1 MLNHYFKIN
10 DHSNLNSSV
19 MVQFGKIGNSNL
31 DYQNANSPDPTYL
44 KTTSYYS
51 SMYGKDEGEY
61 SGAFTPDNENAEKSP
76 SVFSKLKLIG
86 IPCIQPKSGN
96 RFQWKYHGL

>member
-31 DYQNANSPDPTYL
+31 DYQNANSPDLILENYL
-44 KTTSYYS
+44 VIIVPCMAKTR
-51 SMYGKDEGEY
+51 Y
-61 SGAFTPDNENAEKSP
+61 SGAFTPDNENAER
-76 SVFSKLKLIG
+76 VAFS
-86 IPCIQPKSGN
+86 
-96 RFQWKYHGL
+96 F

>member
-31 DYQNANSPDPTYL
+31 DYQNANSPDPTYFRKL
-44 KTTSYYS
+44 PSYYS

-61 SGAFTPDNENAEKSP
+61 SGAFTPIMKMPRRVAFS
-76 SVFSKLKLIG
+76 FSK
-86 IPCIQPKSGN
+86 PSN
-96 RFQWKYHGL
+96 